1 MPLER
6 RHGDENIWDMHLQ
19 RKNQKNQK
27 KLKRKNL
34 KKKNGKPFFINFSS
48 FFLNFSECF
57 LHWGRQYFSEA
68 TENPSLQ
75 SLGSW
80 L

>member
-1 MPLER
+1 
-6 RHGDENIWDMHLQ
+6 MHLQ

-48 FFLNFSECF
+48 FFLNFSECLCIGAGNTLVKPLKARFAEFRFAAITVF
-57 LHWGRQYFSEA
+57 L
-68 TENPSLQ
+68 
-75 SLGSW
+75 
-80 L
+80 